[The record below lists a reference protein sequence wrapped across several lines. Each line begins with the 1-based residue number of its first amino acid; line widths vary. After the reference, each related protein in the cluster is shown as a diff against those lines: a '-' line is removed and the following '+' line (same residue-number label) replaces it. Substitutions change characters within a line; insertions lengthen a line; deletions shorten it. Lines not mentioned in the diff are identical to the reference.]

1 MKDKYFL
8 KKEKVA
14 NLLFD
19 LVKYLLT
26 TIGAI
31 MLLKKEMYSFKA
43 LLISF
48 VIAIIVFAVAVF
60 ITPLKED

>member
-26 TIGAI
+26 TMGAI
-31 MLLKKEMYSFKA
+31 MLLSDKPIKP
-43 LLISF
+43 
-48 VIAIIVFAVAVF
+48 VAVVVTVAIAAF
-60 ITPLKED
+60 ILMAAILITPLKEG

>member
-14 NLLFD
+14 NLRFD

-26 TIGAI
+26 TMGAI
-31 MLLKKEMYSFKA
+31 MLLSDKPIKPVA
-43 LLISF
+43 VVVTV
-48 VIAIIVFAVAVF
+48 VIAAFILMAAIL
-60 ITPLKED
+60 ITPLKEG